1 MIIRKP
7 SIEIFLLSLV
17 FALIAIW
24 AFPHTIAI
32 RNILLL
38 ICLPLALVCLK
49 RHLPISYRSSI
60 AIIFLIILFIWM
72 VAHYLIFSFSPAIE
86 LKELTSTGL
95 RSFIGCLIAIAI
107 AAVMKSKKYSFEWL
121 STAFYIYS
129 FGIVG
134 IYLFQSN
141 SLGAWLIPNEFLGR
155 NFSNSGINKVNPA
168 FIASIALA
176 VAYANISVIFEMY
189 QDLKTILIKI
199 WPHVLGVFASFA
211 SVFVVNTKNGV
222 AICMFL
228 TGIFIVVNIFKIF
241 KNFKKNKYL
250 FFVLVIAI
258 VLCGVISLHHSSKAS
273 PGWKTMIRDAQISI
287 QIDKYKNWENISE
300 YGVPLSNSG
309 EPVAINSYVRFSW
322 AAKGVLLIK
331 DYPMGYGTLTHQ
343 SFSALLKLDG
353 IDFHCSDLICGTHSG
368 WVDFG
373 LAYGVPG
380 ILFLILAIAFGLYA
394 GFRIRDSYAI
404 LACWIFLVALFAPM
418 FQEIAMK
425 HLFEI
430 WLFIIAFAS
439 GVVADS
445 KDSDGNSYQ
454 GITQYLGASSAIAT
468 L

>member
-287 QIDKYKNWENISE
+287 QIDKYKNWDLAVAAYFKGPSRVDAAIEAGQDPLKMAGLIGGNTMSGYYNDVLSRVAAYNKRLEDVDVDNLFSSDMIVIMME
-300 YGVPLSNSG
+300 YK
-309 EPVAINSYVRFSW
+309 A
-322 AAKGVLLIK
+322 
-331 DYPMGYGTLTHQ
+331 
-343 SFSALLKLDG
+343 
-353 IDFHCSDLICGTHSG
+353 
-368 WVDFG
+368 
-373 LAYGVPG
+373 
-380 ILFLILAIAFGLYA
+380 
-394 GFRIRDSYAI
+394 
-404 LACWIFLVALFAPM
+404 
-418 FQEIAMK
+418 
-425 HLFEI
+425 
-430 WLFIIAFAS
+430 
-439 GVVADS
+439 VV
-445 KDSDGNSYQ
+445 
-454 GITQYLGASSAIAT
+454 YL
-468 L
+468 

>member
-7 SIEIFLLSLV
+7 STEIVLLGLT

-24 AFPHTIAI
+24 AVPHTIAI

-49 RHLPISYRSSI
+49 RHLPNSYRSPI
-60 AIIFLIILFIWM
+60 AIIFLLILFIWM

-107 AAVMKSKKYSFEWL
+107 AAVIKSKKYSFEWL

-129 FGIVG
+129 FGILG
-134 IYLFQSN
+134 IYLFQSC
-141 SLGAWLIPNEFLGR
+141 SLGTWLIPYDFLAK
-155 NFSNSGINKVNPA
+155 NHSNDGINKVNPA
-168 FIASIALA
+168 FMASIAVA
-176 VAYANISVIFEMY
+176 VACANISIIFEKY
-189 QDLKTILIKI
+189 QDLKSILIKV

-222 AICMFL
+222 AICMFI
-228 TGIFIVVNIFKIF
+228 TGIFILVTIFKIF
-241 KNFKKNKYL
+241 KNFKKNKYSL
-250 FFVLVIAI
+250 FALIFAVIAG
-258 VLCGVISLHHSSKAS
+258 GVIWLNHSSKAT
-273 PGWKTMIRDAQISI
+273 PGWQTMLEDAIISI
-287 QIDKYKNWENISE
+287 QVDKYKNWQNVSRD
-300 YGVPLSNSG
+300 GVPLNNSG
-309 EPVAINSYVRFSW
+309 EPVAGNSYVRFSW
-322 AAKGVLLIK
+322 AAKGALLIK
-331 DYPMGYGTLTHQ
+331 DYPMGYGTLTNQ
-343 SFSALLKLDG
+343 SFPALLKLNG
-353 IDFHCSDLICGTHSG
+353 VDFYCPDLTCGTHSG

-380 ILFLILAIAFGLYA
+380 ILCLTLAIAFGLYA
-394 GFRIRDSYAI
+394 GLRIRDSYAV
-404 LACWIFLVALFAPM
+404 LACWIFIVALFAPL

-439 GVVADS
+439 GLVANPKAS
-445 KDSDGNSYQ
+445 EGNTHQ
-454 GITQYLGASSAIAT
+454 GMTQ
-468 L
+468 

>member
-1 MIIRKP
+1 MTIRKP
-7 SIEIFLLSLV
+7 SIEIVLLGLT
-17 FALIAIW
+17 FGLIVIW
-24 AFPHTIAI
+24 AVPHTIAI
-32 RNILLL
+32 RNILSL

-49 RHLPISYRSSI
+49 RYLSISYRSPI
-60 AIIFLIILFIWM
+60 AIIFLLTLFIWM

-107 AAVMKSKKYSFEWL
+107 ATVIKTKKYSFEWL

-129 FGIVG
+129 FGILG

-141 SLGAWLIPNEFLGR
+141 SLGVWLSPNDFLATKH
-155 NFSNSGINKVNPA
+155 SNDGINKVNPA
-168 FIASIALA
+168 FMASIAVA
-176 VAYANISVIFEMY
+176 VAYANICIIFERY
-189 QDLKTILIKI
+189 QDFKMILIKI
-199 WPHVLGVFASFA
+199 WPHVLGIFASFA

-228 TGIFIVVNIFKIF
+228 TVIFIVVMISKIL

-250 FFVLVIAI
+250 LFALVFA
-258 VLCGVISLHHSSKAS
+258 LFAGGALWLNHSSKAT
-273 PGWKTMIRDAQISI
+273 PGWQSIISDVATSV
-287 QIDKYKNWENISE
+287 QVNKYLNWQNTPKH
-300 YGVPLSNSG
+300 GVPVNADG
-309 EPVAINSYVRFSW
+309 QVVAWNTYERFAW
-322 AAKGVLLIK
+322 ASKGILLIK

-343 SFSALLKLDG
+343 SFPALLKLEG
-353 IDFHCSDLICGTHSG
+353 IEIVCPMATCGTHSG

-380 ILFLILAIAFGLYA
+380 ILSLTLAIAFGLYA
-394 GFRIRDSYAI
+394 GLRIRDSYAV
-404 LACWIFLVALFAPM
+404 LACWIFLVALFAPL

-439 GVVADS
+439 GLVANPKAS
-445 KDSDGNSYQ
+445 EGNSNQ
-454 GITQYLGASSAIAT
+454 GMTQ
-468 L
+468 

>member
-7 SIEIFLLSLV
+7 SIEIVLLSLT

-24 AFPHTIAI
+24 AVPHTIAV

-49 RHLPISYRSSI
+49 RHLPISYRSPT
-60 AIIFLIILFIWM
+60 AIIFLLILFIWM

-107 AAVMKSKKYSFEWL
+107 AAVIKSKKYSFECL

-134 IYLFQSN
+134 VYLFQSY
-141 SLGAWLIPNEFLGR
+141 SWGTLLSPHDFL
-155 NFSNSGINKVNPA
+155 NKNHSNDGVNKVNPA
-168 FIASIALA
+168 FMASIAVA
-176 VAYANISVIFEMY
+176 VAYANISIIFEKY

-199 WPHVLGVFASFA
+199 WPHVLVVFASFV

-228 TGIFIVVNIFKIF
+228 TVIFVLVTIFNILR
-241 KNFKKNKYL
+241 NFKKNKYL
-250 FFVLVIAI
+250 LFVLIFV
-258 VLCGVISLHHSSKAS
+258 VISGGALLLSHSEKTS
-273 PGWKTMIRDAQISI
+273 PGWQTMLRDATISI
-287 QIDKYKNWENISE
+287 QVDKYKNWQNEPAM
-300 YGVPLSNSG
+300 GLPPSG
-309 EPVAINSYVRFSW
+309 SAQPIANYVRFAW

-343 SFSALLKLDG
+343 SFPALLKLEG
-353 IDFHCSDLICGTHSG
+353 IDIVCFMETCGTHSG

-380 ILFLILAIAFGLYA
+380 ILSLTLAIAFGLYA
-394 GFRIRDSYAI
+394 GLRIRDSYSV
-404 LACWIFLVALFAPM
+404 LACWIFLVALFAPL
-418 FQEIAMK
+418 FQEVAMK

-439 GVVADS
+439 GLVANT
-445 KDSDGNSYQ
+445 KAFDGNSNQ
-454 GITQYLGASSAIAT
+454 GMTQ
-468 L
+468 

>member
-7 SIEIFLLSLV
+7 SIEIVLLGLT

-24 AFPHTIAI
+24 AVPHTIAI

-38 ICLPLALVCLK
+38 MCLPLALVCLK
-49 RHLPISYRSSI
+49 RHLPISYRSPI
-60 AIIFLIILFIWM
+60 AIIFLLILFIWM
-72 VAHYLIFSFSPAIE
+72 VVHYLIFSFSPAIE
-86 LKELTSTGL
+86 LKELKSTGL

-107 AAVMKSKKYSFEWL
+107 AAVIKSKKYSFEWL

-129 FGIVG
+129 FGILG

-141 SLGAWLIPNEFLGR
+141 SLGAWLSPNDFLGI
-155 NFSNSGINKVNPA
+155 NHSNDGINKVNPA
-168 FIASIALA
+168 FMASVGVA
-176 VAYANISVIFEMY
+176 VAYANISVIFEKY

-199 WPHVLGVFASFA
+199 WLHVLGVFASFA

-222 AICMFL
+222 AICMLL
-228 TGIFIVVNIFKIF
+228 TCIFVVVTVFNIL

-250 FFVLVIAI
+250 LFALVI
-258 VLCGVISLHHSSKAS
+258 VVILGGSLWLNHSSKAS
-273 PGWKTMIRDAQISI
+273 PGWRSMLSDIATSVQVN
-287 QIDKYKNWENISE
+287 KYLNWKNTLK
-300 YGVPLSNSG
+300 YGVPVNADGQVVVWNTYERL
-309 EPVAINSYVRFSW
+309 AW
-322 AAKGVLLIK
+322 ASKGALLIK

-343 SFSALLKLDG
+343 SFPELLKLKD
-353 IDFHCSDLICGTHSG
+353 IEIVCPMSSTCGTHSG

-380 ILFLILAIAFGLYA
+380 ILSLTLAIAFGLCA
-394 GFRIRDSYAI
+394 GLRIRDSYAV
-404 LACWIFLVALFAPM
+404 LACWIFLVALFAPL

-439 GVVADS
+439 GLVTNPKAS
-445 KDSDGNSYQ
+445 EGNTHQ
-454 GITQYLGASSAIAT
+454 GITQ
-468 L
+468 

>member
-7 SIEIFLLSLV
+7 SIEIVLLGLT

-24 AFPHTIAI
+24 AVPHTIAI

-38 ICLPLALVCLK
+38 ICLPLALVFLK
-49 RHLPISYRSSI
+49 RHLPISYRSPI
-60 AIIFLIILFIWM
+60 AIIFLLILFIWM

-107 AAVMKSKKYSFEWL
+107 AAVIKSKKYSFEWL
-121 STAFYIYS
+121 SVTFYIYS
-129 FGIVG
+129 FGILG
-134 IYLFQSN
+134 IYLFQSY
-141 SLGAWLIPNEFLGR
+141 SLGALATPDEFL
-155 NFSNSGINKVNPA
+155 NKNHSNDGINKVNPA
-168 FIASIALA
+168 FMASLAVA
-176 VAYANISVIFEMY
+176 VAYANISVIFEKY

-228 TGIFIVVNIFKIF
+228 TVIFIVVTIFNIL

-250 FFVLVIAI
+250 LFALVFAVIA
-258 VLCGVISLHHSSKAS
+258 GGSLWLNHSSKAT
-273 PGWKTMIRDAQISI
+273 PGWQSMLSDVATSVQGN
-287 QIDKYKNWENISE
+287 KYLNWQNTPKH
-300 YGVPLSNSG
+300 GVPMNADG
-309 EPVAINSYVRFSW
+309 QVVAWNTYERFAW
-322 AAKGVLLIK
+322 ASKGILLIK

-343 SFSALLKLDG
+343 SFPALLKLEG
-353 IDFHCSDLICGTHSG
+353 IEIVCPMATCGTHSG

-380 ILFLILAIAFGLYA
+380 ILSLTLAIAFGLCA
-394 GFRIRDSYAI
+394 GLRIRDSYAV
-404 LACWIFLVALFAPM
+404 LACWIFLVALFAPL

-439 GVVADS
+439 GLVANHKTS
-445 KDSDGNSYQ
+445 EGNSNQ
-454 GITQYLGASSAIAT
+454 GMTQ
-468 L
+468 

>member
-7 SIEIFLLSLV
+7 SIEIVLLSLT

-24 AFPHTIAI
+24 AIPHTIAI
-32 RNILLL
+32 RNIFLLM
-38 ICLPLALVCLK
+38 CLPLALVCLK
-49 RHLPISYRSSI
+49 RHLLISYRSPI
-60 AIIFLIILFIWM
+60 AIFFLLILFIWM

-95 RSFIGCLIAIAI
+95 RSLIGCLIAIAI
-107 AAVMKSKKYSFEWL
+107 AAVIKSKKYSFEWL

-129 FGIVG
+129 FGILG

-141 SLGAWLIPNEFLGR
+141 SLEVWLSPIEFLQK
-155 NFSNSGINKVNPA
+155 NHSNDGINKVNPA
-168 FIASIALA
+168 FMASIAVA
-176 VAYANISVIFEMY
+176 VAYANISVIFERY

-199 WPHVLGVFASFA
+199 WPHILGVFASFA

-228 TGIFIVVNIFKIF
+228 TAIFVVVTIFNIL

-250 FFVLVIAI
+250 LFALIFSFIAGWA
-258 VLCGVISLHHSSKAS
+258 LWLNHSAKTS
-273 PGWKTMIRDAQISI
+273 PGWQTMLRDAAISI
-287 QIDKYKNWENISE
+287 QVDKYKNWQNEPAM
-300 YGVPLSNSG
+300 GLPPSG
-309 EPVAINSYVRFSW
+309 SAQPIANYVRFAW
-322 AAKGVLLIK
+322 ASKGILLIK

-343 SFSALLKLDG
+343 SFPALLKLEG
-353 IDFHCSDLICGTHSG
+353 IDIVCFMETCGTHSG

-380 ILFLILAIAFGLYA
+380 ILCLTLAIAFGLYA
-394 GFRIRDSYAI
+394 GLKIRDSYAV
-404 LACWIFLVALFAPM
+404 LACWIFLVALFAPL

-439 GVVADS
+439 GLVANP
-445 KDSDGNSYQ
+445 KASDGSSNQ
-454 GITQYLGASSAIAT
+454 GMTQ
-468 L
+468 